1 MDTQAGA
8 QISRK
13 AFIQSAV
20 ILLVLM
26 LIAGILT
33 EIIPTGEYQ
42 RVELEDRVQ
51 IIPDSYQEI
60 DPPDYP
66 IWRWFTAPIE
76 VLGGPDSL
84 IVIVIIVFILF
95 VGSAFAVLDEAGILR
110 SVIAGIVARFDKR
123 RHLLLAIICL
133 FFMLLGAVF
142 GIFEEVIPLVPLMVA
157 LAYSLGWDS
166 LVGLGMS
173 VLAVNLGFSAA
184 IANPFTIGVAQELAD
199 LPLFS
204 GLWLR
209 LPIFLVVYALLL
221 VFLLR
226 YTRRIEEDPSRSL
239 VFELDQALRSKASDV
254 RLEIS
259 GEKRHRAAVTWFV
272 VFVILILIA
281 LVVGSRMPAISDFL
295 LPIAGVFF
303 LIGGVGAG
311 MIAHRQVGRPLR
323 AAWQGILG
331 IAPGVPLI
339 LMAMSV
345 KHIIASGEVLDTI
358 LYNAAG
364 WFEGVQPLLAAVL
377 VLALTLLIEVFVAS
391 ASAKAF
397 LLMPIMV
404 PLADLIG
411 LTRQTTVLA
420 YAFGDGFSNMAYP
433 TNAALL
439 ICLGLTVVSYPTWIR
454 WTARLWLWLLLVSL
468 AGLGLAVVVN
478 YGPF

>member
-20 ILLVLM
+20 ILLALI

-33 EIIPTGEYQ
+33 KVVPTGEYQ
-42 RVELEDRVQ
+42 RVEMDDRVQ
-51 IIPDSYQEI
+51 VVPGSYQAV
-60 DPPDYP
+60 DPPNYP
-66 IWRWFTAPIE
+66 IWRWFTAPVE

-84 IVIVIIVFILF
+84 IVIVIIFFILF
-95 VGSAFAVLDEAGILR
+95 VGSAFAVLDEAGILE
-110 SVIAGIVARFDKR
+110 SVISGIVKRFDQR
-123 RHLLLAIICL
+123 RRVLLAIISL
-133 FFMLLGAVF
+133 FFMLLGSVF

-184 IANPFTIGVAQELAD
+184 IANPFTIGVAQELSD

-209 LPIFLVVYALLL
+209 IPIFLVVYGILL
-221 VFLLR
+221 VFLLD

-239 VFELDQALRSKASDV
+239 VYAVDQSLRRKASEARIEV
-254 RLEIS
+254 AVN
-259 GEKRHRAAVTWFV
+259 KRHRAAVTWFV
-272 VFVILILIA
+272 VFVMLILLA
-281 LVVGSRMPAISDFL
+281 LIVGSRLPAISDFL
-295 LPIAGVFF
+295 LPIAGIFF

-311 MIAHRQVGRPLR
+311 IIASGQIGRPLR
-323 AAWQGILG
+323 AAWSGILG
-331 IAPGVPLI
+331 IAPGIPLI

-358 LYNAAG
+358 LYQASG
-364 WFEGVQPLLAAVL
+364 WFEGVSPLAAAVMVL
-377 VLALTLLIEVFVAS
+377 GLTLIIEVFVAS

-397 LLMPIMV
+397 LLMPILV

-439 ICLGLTVVSYPTWIR
+439 ICLGLTVVSFPTWIR
-454 WTARLWLWLLLVSL
+454 WTAKLWFWLLLVSL
-468 AGLGLAVVVN
+468 AGLGLAVAVN

>member
-1 MDTQAGA
+1 
-8 QISRK
+8 
-13 AFIQSAV
+13 
-20 ILLVLM
+20 
-26 LIAGILT
+26 
-33 EIIPTGEYQ
+33 
-42 RVELEDRVQ
+42 
-51 IIPDSYQEI
+51 
-60 DPPDYP
+60 
-66 IWRWFTAPIE
+66 
-76 VLGGPDSL
+76 
-84 IVIVIIVFILF
+84 
-95 VGSAFAVLDEAGILR
+95 
-110 SVIAGIVARFDKR
+110 
-123 RHLLLAIICL
+123 
-133 FFMLLGAVF
+133 
-142 GIFEEVIPLVPLMVA
+142 MVA

-209 LPIFLVVYALLL
+209 LPIFLVVYVLLL

-226 YTRRIEEDPSRSL
+226 YAHRIEEDPSRSL
-239 VFELDQALRSKASDV
+239 VYELDHALRRKTSDAK
-254 RLEIS
+254 LEIS
-259 GEKRHRAAVTWFV
+259 GEKRHRTAVSWFV
-272 VFVILILIA
+272 AFVILILIA
-281 LVVGSRMPAISDFL
+281 LVVGSRVPAISDFL

-311 MIAHRQVGRPLR
+311 IIAQGQVGRPLR

-331 IAPGVPLI
+331 IAPGIPLI

-345 KHIIASGEVLDTI
+345 KHIIASGQVLDTI
-358 LYNAAG
+358 LFNAAG
-364 WFEGVQPLLAAVL
+364 WFEGLQPLLAAIL
-377 VLALTLLIEVFVAS
+377 VLGLTLLIEVFVAS

-454 WTARLWLWLLLVSL
+454 WTARLWFWLLLVSL
-468 AGLGLAVVVN
+468 AGLGLAVAVH